1 VFLAG
6 LKAGLVADQNCNGGE
21 YLAKSVARL
30 KAFGRIY
37 AGWAFSQAFYRE
49 QVDIKTMGFASAD
62 AFLEGFWDPLF
73 QDRDPN
79 NLLAMLRTWQLAEIA
94 AGGRYRGD
102 FHLALKS
109 MLPKAVIMP
118 SVTDLYF
125 PVADSE
131 HEAATMLNAVCAPI
145 PTVWGHVA
153 GNAGANPPDTTF
165 VSERIAELLAS

>member
-1 VFLAG
+1 MFLAG

-62 AFLEGFWDPLF
+62 AFLEGFWGSLF

-109 MLPKAVIMP
+109 MSPKAVIMP